1 MRATDAICP
10 SLALEMYVAQN
21 NGKGTFGI
29 PGFHWLL
36 AKKITTSMANFLFFI
51 FYFFYN
57 LSGFFFF
64 CLIIIF
70 IKILDKNNTAKKIFK
85 K

>member
-1 MRATDAICP
+1 MRATDAICS

-36 AKKITTSMANFLFFI
+36 AKKITTSMANFLFF
-51 FYFFYN
+51 
-57 LSGFFFF
+57 L
-64 CLIIIF
+64 
-70 IKILDKNNTAKKIFK
+70 
-85 K
+85 